1 MSESLRLFIAVD
13 ISEEARA
20 DLARLIRE
28 LEERGL
34 RGVRWVNPAG
44 VHVTLKFL
52 GDIAASLV
60 PRVSEA
66 MARAAVASSPMT
78 LALEGTGVFPNGRA
92 PRVLWA
98 GLQGD
103 VDALVR
109 LQEAVEREVSPL
121 GFPTEARGFSPHITI
136 GRVREG
142 VHPSERERIGE
153 ALARS
158 TLRGAHPW
166 RAEHVNLVRSTLTPT
181 GAVYTVV
188 ASATLGEALRNGPG
202 G

>member
-1 MSESLRLFIAVD
+1 VSESLRLFIAVD

-20 DLARLIRE
+20 ELARLIRE

-34 RGVRWVNPAG
+34 RSVRWVNPAG

-52 GDIAASLV
+52 GDTAASLV
-60 PRVSEA
+60 PRVTQA
-66 MARAAVASSPMT
+66 MERAAVSSTSMH
-78 LALEGTGVFPNGRA
+78 LALVGTGVFPNERA

-109 LQEAVEREVSPL
+109 LQQAVEREVSPL
-121 GFPTEARGFSPHITI
+121 GFPAEGRGFSPHVTI

-142 VHPSERERIGE
+142 VHPSERQRIAE

-158 TLRGAHPW
+158 TLRGGQAWPV
-166 RAEHVNLVRSTLTPT
+166 EYVKLVRSTLTPS

-188 ASATLGEALRNGPG
+188 ARATLP
-202 G
+202 

>member
-1 MSESLRLFIAVD
+1 VSESLRLFIAVD

-20 DLARLIRE
+20 ELSRLMRS

-34 RGVRWVNPAG
+34 RSVRWVNPVG
-44 VHVTLKFL
+44 IHVTLKFL
-52 GDIAASLV
+52 GDTAASMV
-60 PRVSEA
+60 PGVSEA
-66 MARAAVASSPMT
+66 MSRAAASSGPLK
-78 LALEGTGVFPNGRA
+78 LALAGTGVFPNERA

-103 VDALVR
+103 VDALKR

-121 GFPTEARGFSPHITI
+121 GFPAEARGFSPHVTI
-136 GRVREG
+136 GRVRES
-142 VHPSERERIGE
+142 VHPAERQRIGE

-158 TLRGAHPW
+158 SLRGGQAWPV
-166 RAEHVNLVRSTLTPT
+166 ASVNLVRSTLAPS

-188 ASATLGEALRNGPG
+188 ASATLGRALRNGPTG
-202 G
+202 